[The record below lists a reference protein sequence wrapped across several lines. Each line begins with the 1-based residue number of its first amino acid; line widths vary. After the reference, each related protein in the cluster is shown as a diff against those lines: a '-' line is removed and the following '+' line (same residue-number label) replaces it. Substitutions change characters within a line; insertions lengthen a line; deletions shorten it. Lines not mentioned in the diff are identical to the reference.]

1 MIRDVTL
8 GQYFPGSSFLHR
20 MDPRSKILLMVFY
33 VVTLFLGDTALSYGL
48 LLVTTAAVILLTRI
62 SLKFYLRGLKPLLFI
77 MVFTGILNMLYS
89 DGEPLFEFW
98 IFSVSWNGIFSALF
112 MILRIVLMVLI
123 MSVLTY
129 TTSPLLLTGGLER
142 LLHPLTYLR
151 VPVHDFA
158 MMMTIALRFIPTLLE
173 ETEKIMNAQKARG
186 ADFESGSLVRRA
198 KALIPILIPLFV
210 SAFRRAEELAVAME
224 CRCYEGDRKNRTR
237 FVEYRFT
244 WRDLVGALFCAALL
258 VGVILLNRVIV
269 WNGGGV

>member
-1 MIRDVTL
+1 MIRDITL
-8 GQYFPGSSFLHR
+8 GQYFPGSSFVHR
-20 MDPRSKILLMVFY
+20 MDPRAKILLMICY
-33 VVTLFLGDTALSYGL
+33 VVTLFMAKTVTAYLFL
-48 LLVTTAAVILLTRI
+48 MVATAIVIGLTRI

-77 MVFTGILNMLYS
+77 MAFTAILNMLYS
-89 DGEPLFEFW
+89 DGDPLFTFW
-98 IFSVSWNGIFSALF
+98 VFSVSWNGILNGIF
-112 MILRIVLMVLI
+112 MIVRIVMMVLT

-142 LLHPLTYLR
+142 LMFPLSYLH

-198 KALIPILIPLFV
+198 KAMIPILIPLFV

-224 CRCYEGDRKNRTR
+224 CRCYDGDFKGRTR
-237 FVEYRFT
+237 FVEYRFS
-244 WRDLVGALFCAALL
+244 WRDLAALLFCA
-258 VGVILLNRVIV
+258 VILALTIV
-269 WNGGGV
+269 FNHVVLLGGIGL

>member
-1 MIRDVTL
+1 MIRDITL
-8 GQYFPGSSFLHR
+8 GQYFPGASFLHK
-20 MDPRSKILLMVFY
+20 MDPRAKILLMIVY
-33 VVTLFLGDTALSYGL
+33 VVTLFFAETVAAYLFL
-48 LLVTTAAVILLTRI
+48 LIATGVMIGMTRI

-77 MVFTGILNMLYS
+77 MVFTAILNMLYS
-89 DGEPLFEFW
+89 DGEPLFTFW
-98 IFSVSWNGIFSALF
+98 VFSVSWEGILSAAF
-112 MILRIVLMVLI
+112 MIIRIVMMVLT

-142 LLHPLTYLR
+142 LLFPLSYLK

-198 KALIPILIPLFV
+198 KAMIPILIPLFV

-224 CRCYEGDRKNRTR
+224 CRCYEGNTKGRTR
-237 FVEYRFT
+237 FVEYRFS
-244 WRDLVGALFCAALL
+244 WRDLAALIFCVAVFGATL
-258 VGVILLNRVIV
+258 VLNRVILF
-269 WNGGGV
+269 GGIGL

>member
-1 MIRDVTL
+1 MIRDITL
-8 GQYFPGSSFLHR
+8 GQYFPGSSLIHR
-20 MDPRSKILLMVFY
+20 MDPRGKIVLMIAY
-33 VVTLFLGDTALSYGL
+33 VVTLFLAKTLTAYL
-48 LLVTTAAVILLTRI
+48 LLTVATGIIIALTKI

-77 MVFTGILNMLYS
+77 MVFTALLNMLYS
-89 DGEPLFEFW
+89 EGEPIVSFW
-98 IFSVSWNGIFSALF
+98 IFSISWQGILNALF
-112 MILRIVLMVLI
+112 MVVRIILMVLT

-142 LLHPLTYLR
+142 LMSPLTYLH

-198 KALIPILIPLFV
+198 KAMIPILIPLFV

-224 CRCYEGDRKNRTR
+224 CRCYETDAKTRTR
-237 FVEYRFT
+237 YVEYRFT
-244 WRDLVGALFCAALL
+244 WADLWGLVFCA
-258 VGVILLNRVIV
+258 VILAATLVLNRIAVL
-269 WNGGGV
+269 GGIGL

>member
-1 MIRDVTL
+1 MIRDITL
-8 GQYFPGSSFLHR
+8 GQYFPGASLLHK
-20 MDPRSKILLMVFY
+20 MDPRAKILLMIVY
-33 VVTLFLGDTALSYGL
+33 VVTLFLAKTAAAYLF
-48 LLVTTAAVILLTRI
+48 LLVATATVIALTRI

-77 MVFTGILNMLYS
+77 MAFTAILNMLYS
-89 DGEPLFEFW
+89 DGEPIFTFW
-98 IFSVSWNGIFSALF
+98 VFSVSWQGIFSAVF
-112 MILRIVLMVLI
+112 MVIRIVMMVLT

-142 LLHPLTYLR
+142 LMMPLSYLK

-198 KALIPILIPLFV
+198 KAMIPILIPLFV

-224 CRCYEGDRKNRTR
+224 CRCYDGSFSGRTR
-237 FVEYRFT
+237 FVEYLFS
-244 WRDLVGALFCAALL
+244 WVDLAALLFCAVVLAGTL
-258 VGVILLNRVIV
+258 LLNRVALL
-269 WNGGGV
+269 GGIGL

>member
-1 MIRDVTL
+1 MIRDITL
-8 GQYFPGSSFLHR
+8 GQYFPGSSFLHK
-20 MDPRSKILLMVFY
+20 MDPRSKILLMIFY
-33 VVTLFLGDTALSYGL
+33 VVTLFLGDTALTYGL
-48 LLVTTAAVILLTRI
+48 LLVTTVAVILLSRI

-77 MVFTGILNMLYS
+77 MIFTGILNMLYS
-89 DGEPLFEFW
+89 DGDPIFTFW
-98 IFSVSWNGIFSALF
+98 IFSVSWAGIFNALF

-142 LLHPLTYLR
+142 LLHPLTYVK

-198 KALIPILIPLFV
+198 KALIPILIPLFI

-224 CRCYEGDRKNRTR
+224 CRCYEGDRKGRTR

-244 WRDLVGALFCAALL
+244 RRDLVGALFCAALL
-258 VGVILLNRVIV
+258 AGVILLNGVTV
-269 WNGGGV
+269 WGEVGI

>member
-1 MIRDVTL
+1 MIRDITL
-8 GQYFPGSSFLHR
+8 GQYFPGNSPVHR
-20 MDPRSKILLMVFY
+20 MDPRAKILLMIVY
-33 VVTLFLGDTALSYGL
+33 VVTLFLADSAVAYGL
-48 LLVTTAAVILLTRI
+48 LVVSVVAVILLTGI
-62 SLKFYLRGLKPLLFI
+62 SPKFYLRGLKPLVFI
-77 MVFTGILNMLYS
+77 MIFTGLLNMFYT
-89 DGEPLFEFW
+89 DAEPFYQLW
-98 IFSVSWNGIFSALF
+98 ILKFSWEGIFNALF
-112 MILRIVLMVLI
+112 MVLRIVMMVLV

-142 LLHPLTYLR
+142 LLSPLVYLK

-224 CRCYEGDRKNRTR
+224 CRCYEGSSKHRTR
-237 FVEYRFT
+237 FVEYRFSR
-244 WRDLVGALFCAALL
+244 WDLAGLFYCAALL
-258 VGVILLNRVIV
+258 AGILFLNRIIV
-269 WNGGGV
+269 WSFVGI

>member
-1 MIRDVTL
+1 MIRDITL
-8 GQYFPGSSFLHR
+8 GQYFPGTSFLHR
-20 MDPRSKILLMVFY
+20 MDPRAKILLMIVS
-33 VVTLFLGDTALSYGL
+33 VVTLFTADTVLAYLF
-48 LLVTTAAVILLTRI
+48 LLVSTAVIIAMTRI

-77 MVFTGILNMLYS
+77 MAFTAVLNMLYS
-89 DGEPLFEFW
+89 DGEPLVTFW
-98 IFSVSWNGIFSALF
+98 VFSISWEGILKAVF
-112 MILRIVLMVLI
+112 MVVRIIMMVLT

-142 LLHPLTYLR
+142 LLSPLSCLK

-198 KALIPILIPLFV
+198 KAMIPILIPLFV

-224 CRCYEGDRKNRTR
+224 CRCYEGDNKNRTR
-237 FVEYRFT
+237 FVEYRFS
-244 WRDLVGALFCAALL
+244 WRDLVALIFCVVVLL
-258 VGVILLNRVIV
+258 GVLVLNRIILLE
-269 WNGGGV
+269 GVGL

>member
-1 MIRDVTL
+1 MIRDITL
-8 GQYFPGSSFLHR
+8 GQYFPGSSPVHR
-20 MDPRSKILLMVFY
+20 MDPRGKILLMILY
-33 VVTLFLGDTALSYGL
+33 VVTLFLAKTLTAYLLLIVATALLIFSTG
-48 LLVTTAAVILLTRI
+48 I

-77 MVFTGILNMLYS
+77 MLFTALLNVLYS
-89 DGEPLFEFW
+89 EGDPLVTFW
-98 IFSVSWNGIFSALF
+98 IFSVSWQGILNALF
-112 MILRIVLMVLI
+112 MVIRIVMMVLT

-142 LLHPLTYLR
+142 LLFPLSYLN

-198 KALIPILIPLFV
+198 KAMIPILIPLFV

-224 CRCYEGDRKNRTR
+224 CRCYETDAKSRSRY
-237 FVEYRFT
+237 VEYRFSLL
-244 WRDLVGALFCAALL
+244 DLWGLLFCLL
-258 VGVILLNRVIV
+258 VFVGTLVLNRVSLL
-269 WNGGGV
+269 GGLGL

>member
-1 MIRDVTL
+1 MIRDITL
-8 GQYFPGSSFLHR
+8 GQYFPGASFLHR
-20 MDPRSKILLMVFY
+20 MDPRAKILLLVVY
-33 VVTLFLGDTALSYGL
+33 VVTLFLAQSVAAYLLLILSTALLIG
-48 LLVTTAAVILLTRI
+48 LTRI

-77 MVFTGILNMLYS
+77 MVFTALLNMLYS
-89 DGEPLFEFW
+89 EGEPLFEFW
-98 IFSVSWNGIFSALF
+98 VFSVSTEGILKAVF
-112 MILRIVLMVLI
+112 MVIRIVMMVLV

-142 LLHPLTYLR
+142 LLYPLSVLK

-198 KALIPILIPLFV
+198 KAMIPILIPLFV
-210 SAFRRAEELAVAME
+210 SAFRRAEELGVAME
-224 CRCYEGDRKNRTR
+224 CRCYEGDTKARTR

-244 WRDLVGALFCAALL
+244 FRDLLALL
-258 VGVILLNRVIV
+258 YCVAVLGGVILLNRLILF
-269 WNGGGV
+269 GGIGL

>member
-1 MIRDVTL
+1 MIRDITL
-8 GQYFPGSSFLHR
+8 GQYFPGASFLHK
-20 MDPRSKILLMVFY
+20 MDPRAKILLLVIY
-33 VVTLFLGDTALSYGL
+33 VVTLFLAESVAAYLLLLLSTALLIG
-48 LLVTTAAVILLTRI
+48 LTRI

-77 MVFTGILNMLYS
+77 MVFTAILNMLYS
-89 DGEPLFEFW
+89 EGEPLFEFW
-98 IFSVSWNGIFSALF
+98 VFSVSTEGILKAVF
-112 MILRIVLMVLI
+112 MVVRIVMMVLV

-142 LLHPLTYLR
+142 LLYPLSFLK

-198 KALIPILIPLFV
+198 KAMIPILIPLFV

-224 CRCYEGDRKNRTR
+224 CRCYEGDTKARTR

-244 WRDLVGALFCAALL
+244 FRDLLALIYCAAVLA
-258 VGVILLNRVIV
+258 GVLLLNRLVLF
-269 WNGGGV
+269 GGIGL

>member
-1 MIRDVTL
+1 MIRDITL
-8 GQYFPGSSFLHR
+8 GQYFPGSSLLHR
-20 MDPRSKILLMVFY
+20 MDPRAKILLMIVY
-33 VVTLFLGDTALSYGL
+33 VVTLFLADT
-48 LLVTTAAVILLTRI
+48 VTAYLFLIVATAVMIGLTRI

-77 MVFTGILNMLYS
+77 MAFTAVLNMLYS
-89 DGEPLFEFW
+89 DGEPLFTFW
-98 IFSVSWNGIFSALF
+98 VFSVSWEGILRAVF
-112 MILRIVLMVLI
+112 MIVRIMMMVLT

-142 LLHPLTYLR
+142 LMFPLSYLK

-198 KALIPILIPLFV
+198 KAMIPILIPLFV

-224 CRCYEGDRKNRTR
+224 CRCYEGDSKTRTR
-237 FVEYRFT
+237 FVEYRFS
-244 WRDLVGALFCAALL
+244 WRDLVGLLFCAAVL
-258 VGVILLNRVIV
+258 
-269 WNGGGV
+269 GGVLGLNLLKIFGGIGL

>member
-1 MIRDVTL
+1 MIRDITL
-8 GQYFPGSSFLHR
+8 GQYFPGTSLLHKL
-20 MDPRSKILLMVFY
+20 DPRSKLLLMVAY
-33 VVTLFLGDTALSYGL
+33 VVTLFLAKTPAAYLFLFLTTALIIG
-48 LLVTTAAVILLTRI
+48 LTRI
-62 SLKFYLRGLKPLLFI
+62 SLKFYLKGLKPLLFV
-77 MVFTGILNMLYS
+77 MVFTGILNMLYAK
-89 DGEPLFEFW
+89 GEPIFSFW
-98 IFSVSWNGIFSALF
+98 IFSISREGILQAVF
-112 MILRIVLMVLI
+112 MIVRIVMMVLV

-142 LLHPLTYLR
+142 LMFPLTYLK

-224 CRCYEGDRKNRTR
+224 CRCYEGDTRVRTR

-244 WRDLVGALFCAALL
+244 WRDLVALLFCA
-258 VGVILLNRVIV
+258 GVLAAVLLLNHFVTF
-269 WNGGGV
+269 GGISA

>member
-269 WNGGGV
+269 WNGVGV

>member
-1 MIRDVTL
+1 MIRDITL
-8 GQYFPGSSFLHR
+8 GQYFPGTSLIHK
-20 MDPRSKILLMVFY
+20 MDPRAKILLMILY
-33 VVTLFLGDTALSYGL
+33 VVVLFMAESAVAYGVL
-48 LLVTTAAVILLTRI
+48 LISTVAVIVLTRI

-77 MVFTGILNMLYS
+77 MVFTGLLNMFYT
-89 DGEPLFEFW
+89 DAEPFW
-98 IFSVSWNGIFSALF
+98 QIWILKFSWEGIFSALY
-112 MILRIVLMVLI
+112 MILRIVMMVLI

-142 LLHPLTYLR
+142 LLYPLTYIK

-198 KALIPILIPLFV
+198 KAMIPILIPLFV

-224 CRCYEGDRKNRTR
+224 CRCYEGDSKHRTR
-237 FVEYRFT
+237 FVEYRFS
-244 WRDLVGALFCAALL
+244 WRDSVAALFCIALL
-258 VGVILLNRVIV
+258 VGVILLNRISV
-269 WNGGGV
+269 WSVAGI